1 VTSPRVSLEDGA
13 KFKGSIEMD
22 PQAVQAS
29 AANRNKP
36 TAAPQAPKPAPAP
49 SGQKFDS
56 PAKPEAA
63 AVKSA
68 S

>member
-1 VTSPRVSLEDGA
+1 VSLEDGA

-29 AANRNKP
+29 SANRGMS
-36 TAAPQAPKPAPAP
+36 KPAPAAAP
-49 SGQKFDS
+49 SKPAVQGGQMGA
-56 PAKPEAA
+56 PKPEAA

-68 S
+68 G